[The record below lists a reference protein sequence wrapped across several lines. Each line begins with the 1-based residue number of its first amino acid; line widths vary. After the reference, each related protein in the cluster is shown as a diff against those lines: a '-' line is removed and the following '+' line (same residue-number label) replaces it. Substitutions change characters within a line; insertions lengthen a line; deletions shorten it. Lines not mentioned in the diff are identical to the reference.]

1 MTPIFTL
8 IDRFPPILCRLLAQ
22 EDGRATP
29 DIVIAN
35 RCKASV
41 AHMRLLSAQEDWAYV
56 ELYMVQKFSL
66 ACGIDFNDQTS
77 MWRSGAM
84 RYLHRRPRWNHLRRS
99 ALWESYYRPLLNKW
113 LDSTRTHPEWQ
124 TFYKPM
130 MAKWRKTDAPR

>member
-22 EDGRATP
+22 ENGYPMTMDGIARVCGTSKAHVVLMSHQTTWD
-29 DIVIAN
+29 DIDI
-35 RCKASV
+35 R
-41 AHMRLLSAQEDWAYV
+41 
-56 ELYMVQKFSL
+56 MVRKFSL

-84 RYLHRRPRWNHLRRS
+84 RYLHRRPRWTHLRRS
-99 ALWESYYRPLLNKW
+99 SLWESYYRPLLNKW

-130 MAKWRKTDAPR
+130 MAKWRK